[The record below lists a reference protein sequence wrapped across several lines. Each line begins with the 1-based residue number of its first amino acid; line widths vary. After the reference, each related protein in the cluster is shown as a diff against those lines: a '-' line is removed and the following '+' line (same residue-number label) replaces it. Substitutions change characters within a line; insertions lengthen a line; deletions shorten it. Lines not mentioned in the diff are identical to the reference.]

1 MQDVHKINEKYNPSK
16 KHEILIVLMTWLLI
30 WLKTKNSVVT
40 KLFIRGRK
48 SNISLAFIT
57 QSFFKVLEDV
67 RLKSSHFFIMKNLN
81 KRELQQIALNHL
93 SGFYEDLQKMYCG
106 TIFFSVND
114 AMPAS
119 DNLIRLRK
127 FFFNI

>member
-1 MQDVHKINEKYNPSK
+1 MIADMIKNK
-16 KHEILIVLMTWLLI
+16 KL
-30 WLKTKNSVVT
+30 NSVVT

-67 RLKSSHFFIMKNLN
+67 RLNSSHFFIMKNLN

-93 SGFYEDLQKMYCG
+93 SGFYEDLQKMYCR

-114 AMPAS
+114 AMLAS
-119 DNLIRLRK
+119 DNLIRFRK